1 MSTLQTQKD
10 RTRTHI
16 VIPTELV
23 HEVDRLVGARGRSQ
37 FFADAAAEK
46 VARLRLL
53 NASAKAAGSLRNVN
67 IPEWETPEKASAWV
81 ARNRAAADARGQH
94 QH

>member
-10 RTRTHI
+10 TTRTHI
-16 VIPTELV
+16 VIPTQLV

-53 NASAKAAGSLRNVN
+53 KASSKAAGSLRDVH
-67 IPEWETPEKASAWV
+67 IPDWETPEKASAWV
-81 ARNRAAADARGQH
+81 AKSRAAADARGAH
-94 QH
+94 HH